1 MNSQDIYLIFFFFN
15 SNSIFSLYFHCW
27 FKEYLRSKNVFLLL
41 ILPLFIPH
49 HVWKCYMITDLLL
62 LLLIMDFKKNKKTK
76 KERRVCCF
84 FPPLLF
90 HYKKSR
96 KKDKKKHKIVC
107 YERRKKIFTSV
118 VDVAFIL
125 WLLSLYSCAP
135 KGSSFFMT
143 HTHTKGRLFFY
154 FYKSR
159 RPLLSFFYLSIHLL
173 NFLSLSL

>member
-1 MNSQDIYLIFFFFN
+1 
-15 SNSIFSLYFHCW
+15 
-27 FKEYLRSKNVFLLL
+27 
-41 ILPLFIPH
+41 
-49 HVWKCYMITDLLL
+49 MITDLLL
-62 LLLIMDFKKNKKTK
+62 LLLIMDLKKKNKKKTK
-76 KERRVCCF
+76 KERSVLF
-84 FPPLLF
+84 FPTPSFSLQEVE
-90 HYKKSR
+90 KEKQ
-96 KKDKKKHKIVC
+96 KKHEIVC
-107 YERRKKIFTSV
+107 YKRRKKIFTSV

>member
-1 MNSQDIYLIFFFFN
+1 MLFFPTP
-15 SNSIFSLYFHCW
+15 SFSLQEVE
-27 FKEYLRSKNVFLLL
+27 KEKQ
-41 ILPLFIPH
+41 
-49 HVWKCYMITDLLL
+49 
-62 LLLIMDFKKNKKTK
+62 
-76 KERRVCCF
+76 
-84 FPPLLF
+84 
-90 HYKKSR
+90 
-96 KKDKKKHKIVC
+96 KKHEIVC

-173 NFLSLSL
+173 NFLSLSLELVVAINGCLFVCFLNFLILPQFLRLIPTPWPPTWKQTNKLLHF